1 MARSTILIVDDED
14 AIRFAIRDFL
24 ELKGYAVL
32 EAATGQAAQHA
43 VEETSVSAA
52 IVDYS
57 LPDGNALAF
66 LPRLKALEPA
76 LPVVILTGYGTI
88 DLAVRAI
95 KEGAEHFLTKPLE
108 LPALLV
114 VLERVLENARNR
126 RRQQAGRARDLQQRP
141 DTFLGASAAIRQ
153 LQAEAKRLLSSDSP
167 VLIIGET

>member
-1 MARSTILIVDDED
+1 MARPTILIVEDED

-24 ELKGYAVL
+24 ELKGYGVL
-32 EAATGQAAQHA
+32 EAATGQAAQEA
-43 VEETSVSAA
+43 LQQQNVSAA
-52 IVDYS
+52 IIDYS

-66 LPRLKALEPA
+66 LPRLKALEPSM
-76 LPVVILTGYGTI
+76 PVVILTGHGTI

-114 VLERVLENARNR
+114 VLERELENARNR

-141 DTFLGASAAIRQ
+141 DPF
-153 LQAEAKRLLSSDSP
+153 
-167 VLIIGET
+167 